1 MEKPMA
7 SKAKKDEASVEV
19 ENLLAELIAEDSR
32 LKAAQKQT
40 RLASNGTNSAS
51 DEPLQIYRQQLRD
64 Q

>member
-7 SKAKKDEASVEV
+7 SKAKKDEASAEV
-19 ENLLAELIAEDSR
+19 DSLLAELIAEDSR

-40 RLASNGTNSAS
+40 RLASNPSNIAS
-51 DEPLQIYRQQLRD
+51 EEPLQIYRQQLRD